1 MILQFKKKKKTP
13 VRLVI
18 DTFFIFGTC
27 GRAVELVLWLTP
39 ITVFC
44 VCWWVRARTA
54 RESCSRE
61 QPSQWDYIVI
71 LKIFRSSSKTL
82 SIVTGSRVPLGRGR
96 WNGVWGLC
104 RPLFYLY
111 GGMVAALG
119 SRQIHRLLLQQQHSS
134 LTGHRR
140 RSDLQ
145 QSGAQITAHR
155 QTLASQQKQRRLVE
169 PN

>member
-1 MILQFKKKKKTP
+1 M
-13 VRLVI
+13 V
-18 DTFFIFGTC
+18 FGGCVAPFSTC
-27 GRAVELVLWLTP
+27 M
-39 ITVFC
+39 
-44 VCWWVRARTA
+44 
-54 RESCSRE
+54 
-61 QPSQWDYIVI
+61 
-71 LKIFRSSSKTL
+71 
-82 SIVTGSRVPLGRGR
+82 
-96 WNGVWGLC
+96 
-104 RPLFYLY
+104 